1 MGARVVYLDN
11 AATSWPKPPCVAE
24 AMAAFLRDSGG
35 NPGRSGH
42 RLSVAAG
49 RVVAEAREAAARALG
64 LSDPL
69 RLAFTANATAAL
81 NVGIA
86 GLAGPGDRIVVD
98 AMAHNACARPLSEAA
113 RRGAEIDWAPVDGAG
128 RLDLDLLEDLVAGR
142 RGPGGG
148 PGRGA
153 RVGRKAARLVVL
165 THGSN
170 VSGALQD
177 LAAVATIAELAGAVL
192 LVDAAQTAGLED
204 IGLDS
209 LPGAVVAFTG
219 HKAMLG
225 PGGTGGLAFGTG
237 VDPEACAP
245 LLRGG
250 TGSASE
256 SEEHP
261 AFMPDRF
268 EAGTLNGPGLAGLLS
283 GLSWIEASGRAEL
296 RAAEL
301 RLTERLAAGL
311 RELPGVQVLGPRP
324 GERRCPVLS
333 IRAGLIDPASLAL
346 ALDERHGVLCRVGLH
361 CAPRAHRSLGTF
373 PGGAV
378 RLSPGPFLSDDDIDY
393 ALGAVEACLKEGT
406 SP

>member
-1 MGARVVYLDN
+1 MDGPDRARLEARVVYLDN

-69 RLAFTANATAAL
+69 RLAFAANATAAL

-98 AMAHNACARPLSEAA
+98 SMAHNASARPLSEAA
-113 RRGAEIDWAPVDGAG
+113 RRGATLDWAPVDGAG
-128 RLDLDLLEDLVAGR
+128 RLDLERLEDLVSGR
-142 RGPGGG
+142 R
-148 PGRGA
+148 
-153 RVGRKAARLVVL
+153 GRKAARLVVL

-177 LAAVATIAELAGAVL
+177 LPAVAAIAARAGAVL
-192 LVDAAQTAGLED
+192 LVDAAQTAGIED
-204 IGLDS
+204 IGLDG
-209 LPGAVVAFTG
+209 LPNAVVAFTG

-225 PGGTGGLAFGTG
+225 PGGTGGLAFGPG
-237 VDPEACAP
+237 VEPESCAP

-256 SEEHP
+256 SEEQP
-261 AFMPDRF
+261 AFMPDRL
-268 EAGTLNGPGLAGLLS
+268 EAGTLNGPGLAGLLA
-283 GLSWIEASGRAEL
+283 GLSWIEAAGRAEL

-301 RLTERLAAGL
+301 RLTERLAVGL
-311 RELPGVQVLGPRP
+311 RELPGVEVLGPGP
-324 GERRCPVLS
+324 GERRCAVLS
-333 IRAGLIDPASLAL
+333 FRADSIDPASLAL

-373 PGGAV
+373 PGGTV
-378 RLSPGPFLSDDDIDY
+378 RLAPGPFLGDDDIDY
-393 ALGAVEACLKEGT
+393 ALGAIREVLGGLRKDGR
-406 SP
+406 